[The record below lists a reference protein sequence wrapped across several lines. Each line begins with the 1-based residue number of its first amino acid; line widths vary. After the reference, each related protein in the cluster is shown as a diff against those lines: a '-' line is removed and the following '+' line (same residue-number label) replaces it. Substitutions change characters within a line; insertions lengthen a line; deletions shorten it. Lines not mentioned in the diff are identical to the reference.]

1 MEKGSITMR
10 VAVTYEDGEV
20 FQHFGHCAQFKLYD
34 VDYNAVGKSNYEGS
48 SESEQASVD
57 RMLDIFNRDLSES
70 EKKKLFP
77 VVEFLKIN
85 PVITKQDVIGITG
98 RAESTAKRY
107 LNLLIDINILVKEGD
122 SVATIYR
129 RI

>member
-10 VAVTYEDGEV
+10 IAVTYEEGEV

-34 VDYNAVGKSNYEGS
+34 VDYNAVGKGNYEGS
-48 SESEQASVD
+48 SESEQVSVD

-70 EKKKLFP
+70 VKKKLLP

-85 PVITKQDVIGITG
+85 PVITKQDVIRITG
-98 RAESTAKRY
+98 KAESTAKRY
-107 LNLLIDINILVKEGD
+107 LNLLDGVIFMK
-122 SVATIYR
+122 
-129 RI
+129 